1 MNLELRPLY
10 DFGIEN
16 AVDLMNRGFA
26 DYFVPIQLTPA
37 AFLHM
42 IRVDSLD
49 LGCCRLI
56 QRDDQPVGL
65 ALIARRGW
73 SSRLATMCL
82 IPDARNNKIG
92 SWCVE
97 QLLQEAKA
105 RNDRVMTLEVIE
117 TNIPAVRLYQKQ
129 GFVTIRRLASYTGK
143 FSETKVESSLE
154 EIDIREVANRVSAHG
169 LDDLAWQI
177 AGESLAQLSPPNK
190 AYKLNSAYAVISN
203 PSAVQV
209 AFRSVIVEPQARK
222 QGAAKKLIQA
232 IIAQHPNKEWKVP
245 ALCPEEVG
253 GLFERVGF
261 IPDKFSQLQMIAKT
275 Q

>member
-26 DYFVPIQLTPA
+26 DYFVPIQLTPV
-37 AFLHM
+37 AFLNM

-56 QRDDQPVGL
+56 QRGDQPVGL

-82 IPDARNNKIG
+82 IPDARNNRIG

-97 QLLQEAKA
+97 QLLKETKA
-105 RNDRVMTLEVIE
+105 RNDRAMTLEVIE

-129 GFVTIRRLASYTGK
+129 GFVTIRRLVSYAGK
-143 FSETKVESSLE
+143 FSDTKNDRSLE
-154 EIDIREVANRVSAHG
+154 EADIRDVASKVTEHG
-169 LDDLAWQI
+169 MSDLPWQI
-177 AGESLAQLSPPNK
+177 AGETLAQLSPPNK
-190 AYKLNSAYAVISN
+190 AYKLNNAYAVISN
-203 PSAVQV
+203 PSAAQV

-222 QGAAKKLIQA
+222 QGAAKKLIRA
-232 IIAQHPNKEWKVP
+232 IIAQHPDKEWKVS

-253 GLFERVGF
+253 GVFERVGF
-261 IPDKFSQLQMIAKT
+261 TPDMFSQLQMIAT
-275 Q
+275 IQ